1 VALSLALAALVGAV
15 SVAAWQ
21 AFVHSGW
28 GARLR
33 GMNEIVFVGV
43 QNFSARNGWESTTV
57 GCVTIISGSQGESQ
71 GNSPGASSCAYTSGF
86 SPGLLSAAASPQLYV
101 VRPDGSGLR
110 QLTHGSDGYY
120 FSPVWSPD
128 GSQIAAFFVSN
139 QGGAVAQLV
148 VMDADGAHVHE
159 VGGVLLHLD
168 AFSQAAGQ
176 SFSPNSRLIAWSP
189 TGDQMVAL
197 TGAGRYALVKA
208 DGSGL
213 RRFDAFLPAWS
224 PDGHTLAYY
233 TIDPNDRAGSVFFGR
248 PVYRLE
254 LLDTRTLHARRLSNL
269 KLLNNEALAW
279 SPDGRFLAVSVFPGG
294 NFQSQANDALL
305 IVSADG
311 GETKATIQWV
321 GARVQQIAWSPDGE
335 KLAVVLQRFNVVTQ
349 PADAGAPVGSEVW
362 VINRDGANN
371 HKIGMSDDGQP
382 SWAPDGKRLVFVS
395 ADELTLMIADTS
407 AQAEAAVHVVPLPL
421 AFLLAPSWSPLAGI

>member
-1 VALSLALAALVGAV
+1 
-15 SVAAWQ
+15 
-21 AFVHSGW
+21 
-28 GARLR
+28 
-33 GMNEIVFVGV
+33 
-43 QNFSARNGWESTTV
+43 
-57 GCVTIISGSQGESQ
+57 
-71 GNSPGASSCAYTSGF
+71 
-86 SPGLLSAAASPQLYV
+86 
-101 VRPDGSGLR
+101 
-110 QLTHGSDGYY
+110 
-120 FSPVWSPD
+120 
-128 GSQIAAFFVSN
+128 
-139 QGGAVAQLV
+139 
-148 VMDADGAHVHE
+148 
-159 VGGVLLHLD
+159 
-168 AFSQAAGQ
+168 
-176 SFSPNSRLIAWSP
+176 
-189 TGDQMVAL
+189 
-197 TGAGRYALVKA
+197 
-208 DGSGL
+208 
-213 RRFDAFLPAWS
+213 
-224 PDGHTLAYY
+224 
-233 TIDPNDRAGSVFFGR
+233 
-248 PVYRLE
+248 
-254 LLDTRTLHARRLSNL
+254 
-269 KLLNNEALAW
+269 
-279 SPDGRFLAVSVFPGG
+279 VSVFPGG